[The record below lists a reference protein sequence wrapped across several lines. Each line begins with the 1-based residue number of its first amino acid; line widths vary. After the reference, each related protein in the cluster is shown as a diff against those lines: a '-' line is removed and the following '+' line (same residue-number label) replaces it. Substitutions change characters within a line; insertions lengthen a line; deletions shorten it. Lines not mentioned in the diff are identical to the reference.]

1 MIKIVCLI
9 VLSTYYCGVSA
20 QVLSDP
26 TRPQEANSAARS
38 NEQVDTLLLSAIFIS
53 EQSKQ
58 AIINNQSFV
67 EGQIIQ
73 GFTVFSIAKN
83 RVELRGPEG
92 HKILQLINND
102 IKKDAN
108 NDF

>member
-1 MIKIVCLI
+1 MIKTVCFI
-9 VLSTYYCGVSA
+9 VLLTFHCGVSA
-20 QVLSDP
+20 QVLPDP
-26 TRPQEANSAARS
+26 TRPQESNSAARS
-38 NEQVDTLLLSAIFIS
+38 IGQVDALLLSAIFIS

-58 AIINNQSFV
+58 AIINNKSFI
-67 EGQIIQ
+67 EGQVIQ
-73 GFTVFSIAKN
+73 GFTIFSIAKN

-108 NDF
+108 DDF